1 MLRYWLAAALL
12 LVASFA
18 PACAQS
24 GQIERVVKVAPGR
37 DVRVGIYTNI
47 RPDCSSGPLPA
58 IRLARPPAHGA
69 VTVRRAMLKAT
80 NVRQCLAID
89 APALVAFY
97 RAPQNFS
104 GADEFELEI
113 TFSGGHKQIQDF
125 RVTSGADSGQGI

>member
-1 MLRYWLAAALL
+1 MTRYWLAAAFL
-12 LVASFA
+12 LVASF
-18 PACAQS
+18 ACAQS
-24 GQIERVVKVAPGR
+24 GQIEHAVKAIPGR

-89 APALVAFY
+89 TPAFVAFY
-97 RAPQNFS
+97 RAAQNFS
-104 GADEFELEI
+104 GVDDFELEI
-113 TFSGGHKQIQDF
+113 TFAGGRKQIQDF
-125 RVTSGADSGQGI
+125 RVTSGADAGQGI